1 MALGK
6 VEEQMKSEQALNGN
20 NGVLPDSAGS
30 VGASA
35 DTAGSGLCRRTFLQR
50 SGVMAAGSMLGGGLA
65 TFGIPAVAASDTAVN
80 IGFIED
86 ISGNIAIYGIQK
98 YHCAQLAV
106 AEINQGLTLAGGPV
120 GVGGINSEGK
130 SAKDAP
136 TLKLDTKSAEI
147 KFLSDGGASENRPS
161 LYRSESEI
169 LIPSGDKGLLG
180 KEVKLAFADGQS
192 NNRIWQQLARKLIQQ
207 DKVDALVAGFTS
219 AEREAIRPIVDKGKQ
234 LYFYTNQYE
243 GGVADEFTFCT
254 GPVCE
259 QQVVPVVQYM
269 VSKFGPRFYTLA
281 ADYNFGQLTAGWAK
295 AVAPLVGGEVIGE
308 EFLPMDQSQFSQV
321 IAKVQQAK
329 PDCVFALLVSENL
342 ANYYPQ
348 AAAAGLKFPM
358 ASTINMMQGYEHI
371 RFAPPAM
378 ENMHNAV
385 HYMAELPTERN
396 QAFLK
401 RFFKMFP
408 NDPYVGGMAQNTY
421 FTIHLYAKAVRVAG
435 TTDQAEVKKVLE
447 SGWTI
452 EAPEGSVSLDP
463 ATHHCA
469 RAIRMARADKDQ
481 NISFVREW
489 PNIDPWWLSRLG
501 VNLVRNPEHKQY
513 TPGDD
518 PFFPMLAKM
527 TKKK

>member
-1 MALGK
+1 
-6 VEEQMKSEQALNGN
+6 
-20 NGVLPDSAGS
+20 
-30 VGASA
+30 
-35 DTAGSGLCRRTFLQR
+35 
-50 SGVMAAGSMLGGGLA
+50 
-65 TFGIPAVAASDTAVN
+65 
-80 IGFIED
+80 
-86 ISGNIAIYGIQK
+86 
-98 YHCAQLAV
+98 
-106 AEINQGLTLAGGPV
+106 
-120 GVGGINSEGK
+120 
-130 SAKDAP
+130 
-136 TLKLDTKSAEI
+136 
-147 KFLSDGGASENRPS
+147 
-161 LYRSESEI
+161 
-169 LIPSGDKGLLG
+169 
-180 KEVKLAFADGQS
+180 
-192 NNRIWQQLARKLIQQ
+192 
-207 DKVDALVAGFTS
+207 
-219 AEREAIRPIVDKGKQ
+219 
-234 LYFYTNQYE
+234 
-243 GGVADEFTFCT
+243 
-254 GPVCE
+254 
-259 QQVVPVVQYM
+259 
-269 VSKFGPRFYTLA
+269 
-281 ADYNFGQLTAGWAK
+281 
-295 AVAPLVGGEVIGE
+295 
-308 EFLPMDQSQFSQV
+308 
-321 IAKVQQAK
+321 
-329 PDCVFALLVSENL
+329 
-342 ANYYPQ
+342 
-348 AAAAGLKFPM
+348 
-358 ASTINMMQGYEHI
+358 MMQGYEHI

>member
-1 MALGK
+1 MNDNKNYGG
-6 VEEQMKSEQALNGN
+6 ENPET
-20 NGVLPDSAGS
+20 
-30 VGASA
+30 GASQIPA
-35 DTAGSGLCRRTFLQR
+35 AAEPASGVSRRAFLQR
-50 SGVMAAGSMLGGGLA
+50 SSIAAAAGTVLGGGLA
-65 TFGIPAVAASDTAVN
+65 TYGIPAVAASEGSIN

-86 ISGNIAIYGIQK
+86 ISGNIAIYGLQK

-130 SAKDAP
+130 SAKNAP
-136 TLKLDTKSAEI
+136 TLKLNTKTAGI
-147 KFLSDGGASENRPS
+147 DILNDGGELESHPS
-161 LYRSESEI
+161 LYHAEDDI
-169 LIPSGDKGLLG
+169 LIPSGEKGLLG
-180 KEVKLAFADGQS
+180 KEVKLNFADGQS

-219 AEREAIRPIVDKGKQ
+219 AEREAIRPIVDKAKQ

-259 QQVVPVVQYM
+259 QQVIPVVQYM

-329 PDCVFALLVSENL
+329 PDWVFTLLVSENL

-371 RFAPPAM
+371 RFSPPAM
-378 ENMHNAV
+378 ENMHNAI
-385 HYMAELPTERN
+385 HYMSELPSERN

-408 NDPYVGGMAQNTY
+408 DDHYVGGMAQNTY

-435 TTDQAEVKKVLE
+435 TTDQEAVRKVLE

-469 RAIRMARADKDQ
+469 RAIRMAKADKDQ

-518 PFFPMLAKM
+518 PFFSMLAKM
-527 TKKK
+527 TKK